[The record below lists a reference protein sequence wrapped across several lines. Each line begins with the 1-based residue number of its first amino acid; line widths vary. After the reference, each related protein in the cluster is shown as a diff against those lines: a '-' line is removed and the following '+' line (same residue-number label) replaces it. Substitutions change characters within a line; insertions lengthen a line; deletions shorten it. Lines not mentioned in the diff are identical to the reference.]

1 MTTELTLLDLLL
13 SFLLGLSALAV
24 VSRWQSQSLIPLLL
38 YYTLSGLVGVLFML
52 GLLILGNRLAC
63 WLTTFF

>member
-13 SFLLGLSALAV
+13 SFLLGLSVLGV
-24 VSRWQSQSLIPLLL
+24 VSRWQSQSPILLFS
-38 YYTLSGLVGVLFML
+38 YYILSGLVAALFIL
-52 GLLILGNRLAC
+52 GLLTLGNRLGS